1 MHDNW
6 QGSIHLQLSAAD
18 NLYFVD
24 TQMELHVLSRDWPMK
39 GDKVRWGLEAMQNTK
54 KGVSARSNFL
64 FK

>member
-39 GDKVRWGLEAMQNTK
+39 GDKVR
-54 KGVSARSNFL
+54 
-64 FK
+64 